1 MKIDYTWDI
10 VKVNYVLKE
19 GNLYYVIK
27 NIEYK
32 YTGIDS
38 ETGNSFVVPGNV
50 DLKKPNPENFID
62 RENIT
67 KENYIQWLLNC
78 GLSEHYLQ
86 QIIFFEIMQKNKI

>member
-1 MKIDYTWDI
+1 MNIDYTWDI
-10 VKVNYVLKE
+10 IKVNYVLKE
-19 GNLYYVIK
+19 GDLYYVIK

-38 ETGNSFVVPGNV
+38 ESGNSFVVPGNV
-50 DLKKPNPENFID
+50 DLKKPNPENFIE
-62 RENIT
+62 RQNVT
-67 KENYIQWLLNC
+67 KQDYIAWLLNC

>member
-1 MKIDYTWDI
+1 MNIDYTWDI

-50 DLKKPNPENFID
+50 DLKNPIQTVLF
-62 RENIT
+62 
-67 KENYIQWLLNC
+67 KEKTSQKK
-78 GLSEHYLQ
+78 
-86 QIIFFEIMQKNKI
+86 IIFNGF